1 MSYTV
6 VFVPSAEGQLAAVW
20 TASAN
25 RRAVTLAAD
34 RIDQLLGTAPAGVGE
49 SRGDRFRVLI
59 ELPLTVYYEVHE
71 ADRRVLVLRVV
82 GR

>member
-1 MSYTV
+1 V
-6 VFVPSAEGQLAAVW
+6 A
-20 TASAN
+20 
-25 RRAVTLAAD
+25 RAAD

-71 ADRRVLVLRVV
+71 ADRRVQVLRVV